1 MELIKNLG
9 IIFSTIGAFGGV
21 TAIIMKW
28 QNRKLDEKLQP
39 IADEIRETKISND
52 KNYLVDFLDDVEKGV
67 PMSEERIKRGYEVY
81 EEYTEE
87 LHQNHYVKDKWKKYM
102 TQSK

>member
-21 TAIIMKW
+21 MAIIMKW

-39 IADEIRETKISND
+39 IADEIKETKISND

-67 PMSEERIKRGYEVY
+67 PMSEERIKRGYEV
-81 EEYTEE
+81 
-87 LHQNHYVKDKWKKYM
+87 
-102 TQSK
+102 